1 VEWHDRREMF
11 LRPNYRTKDGKDHIY
26 WSLVETVRTVD
37 GPRQKTLCYLG
48 ELNGSAQ
55 ARWLKSVEV
64 FNEQGEAQQLKLFPS
79 HLEVPDDDPQVARVL
94 VNRVRLER
102 TRQFGVCFLGW
113 EMWKQL
119 GLDGFYEQALDGEA
133 AEVPWS
139 RVAAVLAINR
149 LCAPGSELAIEQR
162 WYPSTALDDL
172 LEIEE
177 GKIND
182 TRLYRCLDR
191 ILPHKR
197 KLEQHLKQRY
207 GELFG
212 AEFDVLL
219 YDLTSTYVEGAAEKN
234 PMMSRGYS
242 RDHRPDCEQMVIA
255 LIVNREGFPFSYET
269 FDGNRADV
277 STMETILRMV
287 ERKYG
292 KARRIWVMDRGI
304 VSEENLAAIRKRGGQ
319 YLVGTPRRQMKR
331 FEAELLKDDWTQV
344 RPDVEVK
351 QIAVPQGEETYILCR
366 TAGRKE
372 KEKAIRKRFSL
383 GMERAL
389 EALEKSIASGRLKDR
404 YKMERRLGRI
414 QARHPQVN
422 DLFEVTLRD
431 TPAGVRLRWEMKKE
445 REAWRDLREGAY
457 MLRTNL
463 QADSAEQMWSMYMQ
477 LTEAEASFRAL
488 KSELS
493 IRPLFH
499 QKESRVKA
507 HILVAFLGYAL
518 WVTLKH
524 LLQRR
529 PAMVPQLS
537 ASGAIQVQPLS
548 PMKALALLS
557 TLQSAD
563 IVLPTTDGREI
574 RLRRITE
581 PTTEQKSLLH
591 QLGLALPERFQFNR
605 KCSVDPAV
613 A

>member
-1 VEWHDRREMF
+1 MF
-11 LRPNYRTKDGKDHIY
+11 LRPHQRIKDGKDHTY
-26 WSLVETVRTVD
+26 WSLVETVRTAD

-48 ELNGSAQ
+48 ELNSSAQ
-55 ARWLKSVEV
+55 ARWVKTIEV
-64 FNEQGEAQQLKLFPS
+64 FNDEGEAQQLKLFPS
-79 HLEVPDDDPQVARVL
+79 HVEPPADDPQVARVL
-94 VNRVRLER
+94 LNRVRLER
-102 TRQFGVCFLGW
+102 TRQFGACY
-113 EMWKQL
+113 L
-119 GLDGFYEQALDGEA
+119 GLELWKRLQLDRFFESTVDA
-133 AEVPWS
+133 HDADVPWS
-139 RVAAVLAINR
+139 RIAAVLAINR
-149 LCAPGSELAIEQR
+149 LCAPGSELAIQER

-172 LEIEE
+172 LGIEE

-182 TRLYRCLDR
+182 TRLYRCLDH
-191 ILPHKR
+191 ILPQKT

-234 PMMSRGYS
+234 PMMRRGYS

-255 LIVNREGFPFSYET
+255 LIVNSEGFPFSYET

-277 STMETILRMV
+277 STMEAVLRMV

-304 VSEENLAAIRKRGGQ
+304 VSEENLQAIRRRGGQ
-319 YLVGTPRRQMKR
+319 YLVGTPRSQMKR
-331 FEAELLKDDWTQV
+331 FEEELLKDDWTKV
-344 RPDVEVK
+344 RPEVEVK
-351 QIAVPQGEETYILCR
+351 QVAIPQGEEIYILCR

-372 KEKAIRKRFSL
+372 KEKAIRNRFSTR
-383 GMERAL
+383 ME
-389 EALEKSIASGRLKDR
+389 EALNGLAKTIATGRLKDR
-404 YKMERRLGRI
+404 HKMERRLGRI
-414 QARHPQVN
+414 QAKHSQVN
-422 DLFEVTLRD
+422 DLYDVVLRD
-431 TPAGVRLRWEMKKE
+431 TPDGVRLIWEMKAE
-445 REAWRDLREGAY
+445 RKHWRELREGAY

-463 QADSAEQMWSMYMQ
+463 KADTAEQMWSQYMQ

-499 QKESRVKA
+499 QKEPRVKA
-507 HILVAFLGYAL
+507 HVMVAFLGYAL

-524 LLQRR
+524 VLKHR
-529 PAMVPQLS
+529 PAIVPE
-537 ASGAIQVQPLS
+537 ASRSGVNNAEPLS

-574 RLRRITE
+574 RLRRVTE
-581 PTTEQKSLLH
+581 PDAEQKSLLR
-591 QLGLALPERFQFNR
+591 QLGLSLPEHFQLNR
-605 KCSVDPAV
+605 KCSADSAI